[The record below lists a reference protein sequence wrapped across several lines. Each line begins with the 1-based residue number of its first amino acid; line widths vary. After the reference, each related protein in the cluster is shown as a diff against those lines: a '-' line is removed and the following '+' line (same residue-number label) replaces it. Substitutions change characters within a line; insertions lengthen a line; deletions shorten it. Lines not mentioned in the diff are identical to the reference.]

1 MSKKRYLVTAA
12 LPYANGPLHIGHL
25 AGAYLPADIYVRYLR
40 LMGKDVVFVCGSD
53 EHGAAITVKARKEGT
68 TPRAVVD
75 KYHAMLRD
83 TFQKIGI
90 SFDIYHRT
98 TEPIHHQTSQDF
110 FRKLNE
116 NQEFLEETT
125 EQYYDET
132 VGQFLADRYIVGTC
146 PVCANPDAYGDQCEK
161 CGSTLS
167 PTDLINP
174 HSMLS
179 GSVPVKRPTKHW
191 FLRLD
196 QHEAWLREWI
206 NTGVVEGT
214 QLHYPPDWKNHVIG
228 QCNSWLDQGL
238 QPRAMTRD
246 LDWGVDVPQEIP
258 GSEGK
263 KLYVWLDAP
272 IGYISATKQW
282 ALDHGKDWEPYW
294 KSDDTALVHF
304 IGKDNI
310 VFHCL
315 IFPAILKAH
324 GGFIL
329 PVNVPANQFLN
340 LEGRKLSTSKNWAVW
355 VHEYCEEF
363 AGQEDVLRYN
373 MIKKMPEQSDSE
385 FTWKGFQE
393 TNNNEL
399 VNNLANFIN
408 RVLVLSQKYYGGVV
422 PRIDPEQT
430 FKSGWDAEKTGQYDE
445 ELTLLNGKVQ
455 EMGAAIERFELREAL
470 RILMEI
476 SSAGNALLQFNEP
489 WKTVKDQPEMVKV
502 VMNLAIQYVAVLSVA
517 MCPFL
522 PFSSDKLRKMLNL
535 NPLQDNGDLLDV
547 LNELVEGNPVI
558 PTQHALNEPEHLFSR
573 IPDEVIDKQIAK
585 LTMSAPADD
594 SAFVKTSAFVETSA
608 DKSADEATDQT
619 SNVQSP
625 ESNIQNPISN
635 VQSPASNVYRPMS
648 ELIQFDDF
656 AKLDLRT
663 GTILTAEKMEKSKKL
678 LKLSVDLGFETR
690 TVLSG
695 IAEHFTPEQVIG
707 QQVVIVANL
716 APRVMMGI
724 ESQGMILMADDAEG
738 KLGFV
743 SPSSSWPNGMGVK

>member
-53 EHGAAITVKARKEGT
+53 EHGAAITVKARKEET

-116 NQEFLEETT
+116 KHEFLEETT
-125 EQYYDET
+125 DQYYDET

-146 PVCANPDAYGDQCEK
+146 PVCANPEAYGDQCEK
-161 CGSTLS
+161 CGSALS
-167 PTDLINP
+167 PTDLKEP

-206 NTGVVEGT
+206 NTGVSDGK
-214 QLHYPPDWKNHVIG
+214 QLHNPADWKNHVIG

-294 KSDDTALVHF
+294 KSEDTALVHF

-324 GGFIL
+324 GDFIL

-363 AGQEDVLRYN
+363 VGQEDVLRFN

-399 VNNLANFIN
+399 VNNLANFIH

-422 PRIDPEQT
+422 PRIDPEIT
-430 FKSGWDAEKTGQYDE
+430 FKSGWETDKTGQYNE
-445 ELTLLNGKVQ
+445 ELNLLNDKLQ
-455 EMGAAIERFELREAL
+455 EMGAAIERYELREAL

-489 WKTVKDQPEMVKV
+489 WKTVKDEPEMVKV

-517 MCPFL
+517 LRPFL

-535 NPLQDNGDLLDV
+535 TPLLDNADLLDI

-558 PTQHALNEPEHLFSR
+558 PYQHALNEPEHLFSR

-585 LTMSAPADD
+585 LTLSASTEATADNNNGPKLMTEQASAPDTAENPG
-594 SAFVKTSAFVETSA
+594 TLYR
-608 DKSADEATDQT
+608 
-619 SNVQSP
+619 
-625 ESNIQNPISN
+625 PISEN
-635 VQSPASNVYRPMS
+635 
-648 ELIQFDDF
+648 IQFDDF

-678 LKLSVDLGFETR
+678 LKLSVDLGLETR
-690 TVLSG
+690 TILSG
-695 IAEHFTPEQVIG
+695 IAEHFTSEQVIG

-724 ESQGMILMADDAEG
+724 ESQGMVLMAEDSEG
-738 KLGFV
+738 KLSFV
-743 SPSSSWPNGMGVK
+743 SPAAEWPNGMGVK

>member
-25 AGAYLPADIYVRYLR
+25 AGAYLPADIFVRYLR

-53 EHGAAITVKARKEGT
+53 EHGAAITVKARKEDT

-83 TFQKIGI
+83 TFEKIGI

-146 PVCANPDAYGDQCEK
+146 PVCANPEAYGDQCEK

-167 PTDLINP
+167 PNDLVSP
-174 HSMLS
+174 RSMLS

-206 NTGVVEGT
+206 NTGVADGK
-214 QLHYPPDWKNHVIG
+214 QLHNPRDWKTHVIG

-282 ALDHGKDWEPYW
+282 AADHGKDWETYW
-294 KSDDTALVHF
+294 KSEDSALIHF

-324 GGFIL
+324 GGFVL
-329 PVNVPANQFLN
+329 PENVPANQFLN

-399 VNNLANFIN
+399 VNNLANFVN
-408 RVLVLSQKYYGGVV
+408 RVLVLSHKYYGGVV
-422 PRIDPEQT
+422 PRIDPDIT
-430 FKSGWDAEKTGQYDE
+430 FNSGWETATTGQYNDE
-445 ELTLLNGKVQ
+445 LRLLHNKLQ
-455 EMGAAIERFELREAL
+455 EMGAAIERYELREAL

-489 WKTVKDQPEMVKV
+489 WKTVKEAPEMVKV

-517 MCPFL
+517 ARPFI

-535 NPLQDNGDLLDV
+535 NPLQDNGDLLEA
-547 LNELVEGNPVI
+547 LNELVEGNPVV
-558 PTQHALNEPEHLFSR
+558 PPQHALNAPEHLFSR
-573 IPDEVIDKQIAK
+573 IPDEVIEQQIAK
-585 LTMSAPADD
+585 LGGTVDGTGLTVDGGQTPVNSEQESA
-594 SAFVKTSAFVETSA
+594 
-608 DKSADEATDQT
+608 
-619 SNVQSP
+619 
-625 ESNIQNPISN
+625 
-635 VQSPASNVYRPMS
+635 ASTTVHPVAAIEYRPMA
-648 ELIQFDDF
+648 ETIQFDDF

-690 TVLSG
+690 TILSG

-724 ESQGMILMADDAEG
+724 ESQGMILMADNPEG
-738 KLGFV
+738 KLSFV
-743 SPSSSWPNGMGVK
+743 SPAAAWPNGMGVK

>member
-1 MSKKRYLVTAA
+1 MSKKRYLVTSA

-25 AGAYLPADIYVRYLR
+25 AGAYLPADIFVRYLR
-40 LMGKDVVFVCGSD
+40 LMGKDVLFVCGSD
-53 EHGAAITVKARKEGT
+53 EHGAAITVKARKEDT

-83 TFQKIGI
+83 TFLKIGI

-110 FRKLNE
+110 FRKLND

-167 PTDLINP
+167 PNELIQP
-174 HSMLS
+174 RSMLS

-206 NTGVVEGT
+206 NTGIADGK
-214 QLHYPPDWKNHVIG
+214 QLHNPADWKNHVIG

-294 KSDDTALVHF
+294 KSEDTALVHF

-329 PVNVPANQFLN
+329 PENVPANQFLN

-363 AGQEDVLRYN
+363 AGQEDVLRFN

-385 FTWKGFQE
+385 FTWKNFQE

-399 VNNLANFIN
+399 VNNLANFVN
-408 RVLVLSQKYYGGVV
+408 RVLVLSHKYYGGVV
-422 PRIDPEQT
+422 PRIDEEQS
-430 FKSGWDAEKTGQYDE
+430 FKSGWSTEKAGQYNE
-445 ELTLLNGKVQ
+445 ELRLLHGKLQ
-455 EMGAAIERFELREAL
+455 EMGAAIERYELREAL
-470 RILMEI
+470 RIVMEI

-489 WKTVKDQPEMVKV
+489 WKTVKDEPEMVKV

-517 MCPFL
+517 TRPFL
-522 PFSSDKLRKMLNL
+522 PFSADRLRKMLNL
-535 NPLQDNGDLLDV
+535 RPLQENGDLLDI
-547 LNELVEGNPVI
+547 LNELVEGNPVV
-558 PTQHALNEPEHLFSR
+558 PPQHALNEPEHLFSR
-573 IPDEVIDKQIAK
+573 IPDEVIEKQIAR
-585 LTMSAPADD
+585 LTMFASDD
-594 SAFVKTSAFVETSA
+594 TLANKKNEEPKTMNEQTSV
-608 DKSADEATDQT
+608 DKEKSATDE
-619 SNVQSP
+619 
-625 ESNIQNPISN
+625 ISSS
-635 VQSPASNVYRPMS
+635 VVYRPMADT
-648 ELIQFDDF
+648 IQFDDF

-690 TVLSG
+690 TILSG
-695 IAEHFTPEQVIG
+695 IAEHFTPEQVVG

-716 APRVMMGI
+716 APRVMMGT
-724 ESQGMILMADDAEG
+724 ESQGMILMAEDAEG
-738 KLGFV
+738 KLSFV
-743 SPSSSWPNGMGVK
+743 SPAAGWPNGMGVK